1 MITTEQY
8 DRLKPHR
15 DFIISKRSANSF
27 YGLEHQ
33 SVWRVIH
40 AMWFEMKNISLDGN
54 CFDCVQ
60 TAYNNFADYITMYE
74 IAKDNYRR
82 LQEQEAAEAS
92 EEEKPEPAKRGRKP
106 KSK

>member
-74 IAKDNYRR
+74 ANQIK
-82 LQEQEAAEAS
+82 AAPVTTEPEAS
-92 EEEKPEPAKRGRKP
+92 EETKPESAKRGRKP